1 MGMMNKFSS
10 TTERIVSRFTRYLS
24 GPVGRTVMDILEE
37 GESFILQTS
46 SVTLRVTKR
55 EGKAVVKALEVPLS

>member
-1 MGMMNKFSS
+1 MSMMNKIAS
-10 TTERIVSRFTRYLS
+10 TTERIASRFTHYLN
-24 GPVGRTVMDILEE
+24 GPMGRNVMDVLDE

>member
-1 MGMMNKFSS
+1 MSMMNKFSS
-10 TTERIVSRFTRYLS
+10 PTERIVRRFTRYLN
-24 GPVGRTVMDILEE
+24 GPMGRTVMDALHE

>member
-1 MGMMNKFSS
+1 MSMMNKFSS
-10 TTERIVSRFTRYLS
+10 STERIVKRFARYLN
-24 GPVGRTVMDILEE
+24 GPMGRTVMDVLEE

-55 EGKAVVKALEVPLS
+55 GGKAVVRALEVPHC

>member
-1 MGMMNKFSS
+1 MSMMNKFSS
-10 TTERIVSRFTRYLS
+10 PTERIVSRFTHYLN
-24 GPVGRTVMDILEE
+24 GPMGRTVMDVLDE